1 MGDELDL
8 DDVTALG
15 WAVTAGSP
23 AGLVVATRLRQGGG
37 ALGVDELSAIR
48 QEWEAVGR
56 PPYEPHVHR
65 DVVGLADGTPV
76 TAVSFTGDPYDRKAA
91 PTYGVYL
98 DPRWKPPWPHE
109 HVDWPDFG
117 VPADREEL
125 LEALHRL
132 LARAR
137 SGDVV
142 EVGCAG
148 GHGRTGGSEAI
159 E

>member
-1 MGDELDL
+1 M
-8 DDVTALG
+8 
-15 WAVTAGSP
+15 S
-23 AGLVVATRLRQGGG
+23 
-37 ALGVDELSAIR
+37 DELSAIR

-148 GHGRTGGSEAI
+148 GHGRTGTALACLAVLCGTPPDGAVEWVRARYCGQAV
-159 E
+159 ETDAQRAFVEGF